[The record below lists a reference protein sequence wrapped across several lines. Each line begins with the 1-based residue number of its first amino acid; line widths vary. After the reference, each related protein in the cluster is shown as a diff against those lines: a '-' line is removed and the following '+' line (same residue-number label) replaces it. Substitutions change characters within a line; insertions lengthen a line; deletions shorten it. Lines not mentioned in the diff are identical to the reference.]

1 MTWHPDFKLYHSSG
15 SPLIYHIE
23 YVITTNY
30 PEDNP
35 DSVLL
40 TNLRSSRGIVIPGGD
55 KPYELRLRGI
65 LIGTDYTDLQSQ
77 IAEMKSLIVYNTPYI
92 LKIDTSISTQDTIN
106 VIRRSPIIFDEGR
119 RTKTQYYTL
128 TFLANSW

>member
-1 MTWHPDFKLYHSSG
+1 MSWYPSFKLYNSSG
-15 SPLIYHIE
+15 TSLIYHIE

-35 DSVLL
+35 SSVVI
-40 TNLRSSRGIVIPGGD
+40 TNLRSSKGIVVPGGD
-55 KPYELRLRGI
+55 NPYDLRLRGV

-77 IAEMKSLIVYNTPYI
+77 IDTMKSSIEYNTSYI
-92 LKIDTSISTQDTIN
+92 LKIDTSPSTQDSIN
-106 VIRRSPIIFDEGR
+106 VTRISPIIFEEGR
-119 RTKTQYYTL
+119 RTKTQYYSL